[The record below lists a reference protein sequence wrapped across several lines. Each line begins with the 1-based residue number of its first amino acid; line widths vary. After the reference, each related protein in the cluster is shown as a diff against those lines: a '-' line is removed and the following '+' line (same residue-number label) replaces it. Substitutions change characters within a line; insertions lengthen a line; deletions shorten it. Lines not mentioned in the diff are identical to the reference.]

1 MRLQSVI
8 LTVLMAASLGAQQPP
23 AQPAQG
29 GGAGQGQGG
38 GQGQGAGQGA
48 GQGGQR
54 RPGGAGGGGF
64 AAAMPDPIAA
74 DDHTGYTSIFDG
86 TSLKGWDGDTNF
98 WRAEGGMLIGETTA
112 ANPLKANTF
121 LIWRG
126 GQTKDF
132 ELKLEYRMNAT
143 NSGIQYRSVEVPDAG
158 KWVLKGY
165 QADIDFDNRWTG
177 QLYEEK
183 GRQFL
188 ALRGQSTYIG
198 DGVKPRVIGT
208 IGSADALKAA
218 IKVND
223 WNQVHIIARGNL
235 LMHIVN
241 GQLMSVVVDDDTKG
255 RAMSGLLGFQIHV
268 GPPMKVEF
276 RNIYLKQLS

>member
-98 WRAEGGMLIGETTA
+98 WRAENGTLIGETTA

-183 GRQFL
+183 GRGFL
-188 ALRGQSTYIG
+188 ALRGQSNYIG

>member
-1 MRLQSVI
+1 MRLMNARYAYGVMG
-8 LTVLMAASLGAQQPP
+8 LVVALGVHAVSAQQPP
-23 AQPAQG
+23 A
-29 GGAGQGQGG
+29 AGQGQEPP
-38 GQGQGAGQGA
+38 
-48 GQGGQR
+48 R
-54 RPGGAGGGGF
+54 RPGGGAGGGF

-74 DDHTGYTSIFDG
+74 DDHAGYTSIFDG
-86 TSLKGWDGDTNF
+86 TSLKGWDGDTTF
-98 WRAEGGMLIGETTA
+98 WRAENGTLVGETTA

-121 LIWRG
+121 LIWRA

-143 NSGIQYRSVEVPDAG
+143 NSGVQYRSAEAPEVG

-198 DGVKPRVIGT
+198 DGVKSRVIGT

-235 LMHIVN
+235 LMHIIN

>member
-1 MRLQSVI
+1 MRVTNSRFAQAAAI
-8 LTVLMAASLGAQQPP
+8 AVLMAAGVGAQQPPP

-29 GGAGQGQGG
+29 QGAGQGQ
-38 GQGQGAGQGA
+38 GQGA

-54 RPGGAGGGGF
+54 RGGGGF
-64 AAAMPDPIAA
+64 AAAMPDPIAP

-98 WRAEGGMLIGETTA
+98 WRAENGTLIGETTA

-143 NSGIQYRSVEVPDAG
+143 NSGIQYRSAEVPDAG

-183 GRQFL
+183 GRGFL

-198 DGVKPRVIGT
+198 DGVKPRVTGAIST
-208 IGSADALKAA
+208 ADALKAF
-218 IKVND
+218 IKVNER
-223 WNQVHIIARGNL
+223 NQVHIIARGNM

-255 RAMSGLLGFQIHV
+255 RAMSGLLGFQIHT

-276 RNIYLKQLS
+276 RNIWLKQL

>member
-1 MRLQSVI
+1 MRLTSARFSYGAM
-8 LTVLMAASLGAQQPP
+8 VLLVAVGVHGVSAQQPP

-29 GGAGQGQGG
+29 GGAGQGQG
-38 GQGQGAGQGA
+38 A

-54 RPGGAGGGGF
+54 RPGGAGGGF
-64 AAAMPDPIAA
+64 AAAMPDPIAPEDRA
-74 DDHTGYTSIFDG
+74 GYTSIFDG

-98 WRAEGGMLIGETTA
+98 WRAEGGSLIGETTA

-121 LIWRG
+121 IIWRG

-143 NSGIQYRSVEVPDAG
+143 NSGVQYRSSEVPDAG

-183 GRQFL
+183 GRGFL
-188 ALRGQSTYIG
+188 ALRGQSNYIG
-198 DGVKPRVIGT
+198 DGVKPRVIGA
-208 IGSADALKAA
+208 IGSADALKAL